1 VALVVKLMAYMCR
14 KYHKLPEVTSKV
26 KDAKLKEEAQ
36 RNRLRAQLYKEV
48 TLTLIAAKNVFAVD
62 YVIVRLLYLVGRL
75 YSVSVHCTTLCLSCR
90 KSVSKFCVVRG
101 FRYTCLDLTA
111 DTQPT
116 TAYSCAR
123 Y

>member
-1 VALVVKLMAYMCR
+1 MALVVKLMVYMCR
-14 KYHKLPEVTSKV
+14 KYHKLPEVTRKV

-48 TLTLIAAKNVFAVD
+48 TLMLIAAKNFFAVD
-62 YVIVRLLYLVGRL
+62 YVIVFSALFDRLF
-75 YSVSVHCTTLCLSCR
+75 SESVHCTTICLSCR

-101 FRYTCLDLTA
+101 FHYTCLDLTA
-111 DTQPT
+111 DTQLT
-116 TAYSCAR
+116 TAYSCAP